1 MTARTFSFDRNSFR
15 IENVGLKALSK
26 ATIDPRIT
34 FVNEKGETVR
44 MSIPTSIARLV
55 RNQLHGVTKFS
66 TPYPAAL
73 AFVDGRIVSMAVALG
88 KDLKMF
94 EEFGEWISVLERREV
109 MVNQLMG
116 NDWLWDGQYAYKFVG
131 EVIPLGESGFGSIA
145 TRAFNMFKLG
155 EDKTDPIEPLAALC
169 YKHPTTGEWVK
180 TSPITRHSGGFIQIT
195 GDVGAFN
202 AGDQFVDSEKEF
214 AKIDTSLFV
223 NLRFVNYGARVLS
236 QRFGYEAIEPL
247 GLPLLM
253 IEHRTFNVG
262 GLALPVQMSSP
273 APLKFT
279 RAMAWMIGLFLQVK
293 DLDDMIAVKQTFKML
308 LTKGNTNQR
317 MMGEDAKTEV
327 PTKTVIATL
336 RAKMESAALID
347 FDA

>member
-1 MTARTFSFDRNSFR
+1 
-15 IENVGLKALSK
+15 
-26 ATIDPRIT
+26 
-34 FVNEKGETVR
+34 
-44 MSIPTSIARLV
+44 
-55 RNQLHGVTKFS
+55 
-66 TPYPAAL
+66 
-73 AFVDGRIVSMAVALG
+73 
-88 KDLKMF
+88 MF

-180 TSPITRHSGGFIQIT
+180 TSPITRHSGGFIQVT

-202 AGDQFVDSEKEF
+202 AGDQFVDSDKEF
-214 AKIDTSLFV
+214 AKIDNSLFV

-317 MMGEDAKTEV
+317 MMGDDAKTEV